1 MSNNALI
8 FSSLGYRSF
17 MMAIQSQILVLNKIL
32 SSAPKKS
39 ADAETGALS
48 AVVSSAATSGT
59 NLLNKPVATPSMPQ
73 STESLASQPMKP
85 TLGKLRLVSAPSSSS
100 ISPNGSSLDS
110 LEEETVEDA
119 LQQAEYSELTSG
131 DVVEE
136 GGCVIS

>member
-1 MSNNALI
+1 LPFL

-48 AVVSSAATSGT
+48 AVVSGAATAGT

-110 LEEETVEDA
+110 LEEETAEDA
-119 LQQAEYSELTSG
+119 LQQAELSELTSG
-131 DVVEE
+131 EVVEE